1 MAAMKISLTE
11 NGKARAYHHGELRQ
25 ALIAAT
31 DSILA
36 EGGVAGFSLRD
47 AARRAGV
54 SPGAPAH
61 HFGNASGL
69 LTAVAVLGY
78 QDLKVYLDRALQDG
92 TPEQRLR
99 ALATQ
104 YVLFALDQPGRFG
117 LMFRKD
123 LINRTDD
130 GYKTASQ
137 VALMSFAEAAAA
149 RAGASV
155 SDLQARK
162 DFSPVLAAWATA
174 HGIAHLALEE
184 KMAMLLDA
192 ANPKRD
198 FVERLLPRIV
208 LAQWPDADKVPS
220 MR

>member
-1 MAAMKISLTE
+1 MADEKRLVASESKT
-11 NGKARAYHHGELRQ
+11 RAYHHGELRQ

-31 DSILA
+31 DAILA
-36 EGGVAGFSLRD
+36 ESGVSGFSLRD

-69 LTAVAVLGY
+69 LTEVAVLGY
-78 QDLKVYLDRALQDG
+78 ENLKTYLDRAGQHG
-92 TPEQRLR
+92 SPSERLR

-123 LINRTDD
+123 LINRADER
-130 GYKTASQ
+130 YKQASQ
-137 VALMSFAEAAAA
+137 VALMSFADAAAA
-149 RAGASV
+149 RAGLSV
-155 SDLQARK
+155 SDLQAKK
-162 DFSPVLAAWATA
+162 DFSSVLAAWATA

-184 KMAMLLDA
+184 KMWGLL
-192 ANPKRD
+192 NPADPKSD
-198 FVERLLPRIV
+198 FIERLLPGIV
-208 LAQWPDADKVPS
+208 EAQWPE
-220 MR
+220 

>member
-1 MAAMKISLTE
+1 MSGEKKAAAGES
-11 NGKARAYHHGELRQ
+11 KARAYHHGELRQ

-31 DSILA
+31 DAILV
-36 EGGVAGFSLRD
+36 ESGVTGFSLRD

-69 LTAVAVLGY
+69 LTEVAVLGY
-78 QDLKVYLDRALQDG
+78 EDLKTYLDRAGQQG
-92 TPEQRLR
+92 SPSERLR

-123 LINRTDD
+123 LINRTDER
-130 GYKTASQ
+130 YRQASQ
-137 VALMSFAEAAAA
+137 VALMSFADAAAA
-149 RAGASV
+149 RAGVSV
-155 SDLQARK
+155 ADLQAKK
-162 DFSPVLAAWATA
+162 DFAPVLAAWATA

-184 KMAMLLDA
+184 KMAALLDPA
-192 ANPKRD
+192 DPQRD
-198 FVERLLPRIV
+198 FVERLLPGIV
-208 LAQWPDADKVPS
+208 AAQWP
-220 MR
+220 